1 MRLDARRVYMSF
13 EEDDKVIFRDEYHEK
28 DGEEGKVVQVSE
40 TMFGDETY
48 TVEVDDETIG
58 GLGEDQ
64 LEAVDG

>member
-1 MRLDARRVYMSF
+1 MGF
-13 EEDDKVIFRDEYHEK
+13 EEGDKVIFRDEYHEK
-28 DGEEGKVVQVSE
+28 DGEEGEVVQVSE

-64 LEAVDG
+64 LEAADE

>member
-1 MRLDARRVYMSF
+1 MGF

-28 DGEEGKVVQVSE
+28 DGEEGKIVQVSE

-64 LEAVDG
+64 LEEVKD

>member
-1 MRLDARRVYMSF
+1 MGF
-13 EEDDKVIFRDEYHEK
+13 EEGDKVIFRDEYHEK
-28 DGEEGKVVQVSE
+28 DGEEGEVVQVSE

-64 LEAVDG
+64 LEAADG